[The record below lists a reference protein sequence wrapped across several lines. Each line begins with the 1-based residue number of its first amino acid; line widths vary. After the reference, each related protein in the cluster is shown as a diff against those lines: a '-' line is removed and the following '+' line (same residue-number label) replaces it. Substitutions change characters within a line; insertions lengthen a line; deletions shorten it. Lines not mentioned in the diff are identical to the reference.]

1 MRSSSIQWSE
11 RVILLTGA
19 TGGIGRALVDA
30 LLPLKA
36 QLLVVGRNADQ
47 LQQLSQLCP
56 KYITPIQLD
65 LSNPDSY
72 ARLAEVAEQH
82 QVDMLINA
90 AGLNSL
96 VEFEQQAVADIE
108 QMFQTNILT
117 PMRLTQQLLPTLKR
131 QSKAW
136 VVNLGS
142 TLGAIGHPGYVS
154 YCSTKFALR
163 GFSQSLRRELS
174 DTSVSVLYIAP
185 RAVQTRMNSGAAES
199 MNQRLG
205 NTMDMPEQVA
215 QRIIKAI
222 ANEQDDTFIGWPER
236 LFVRLNGLLPA
247 VVDKALRRQLPVIQ
261 QFVR

>member
-1 MRSSSIQWSE
+1 MRQSAIQWSE

-36 QLLVVGRNADQ
+36 QLLVVGRNGEQ
-47 LQQLSQLCP
+47 LQRLSQLCP
-56 KYITPIQLD
+56 KYIMPVQLD
-65 LSNPDSY
+65 LSDSDSY
-72 ARLAEVAEQH
+72 TTLAEIAEHH

-96 VEFEQQAVADIE
+96 VDFEQQSADDIQ
-108 QMFQTNILT
+108 QMLQTNVLA
-117 PMRLTQQLLPTLKR
+117 PMLLTQQLLPTLKR
-131 QSKAW
+131 QSRAW
-136 VVNLGS
+136 VINLGS

-163 GFSQSLRRELS
+163 GFSQSLRRELA
-174 DTSVSVLYIAP
+174 DTSVRVLYIAP
-185 RAVQTRMNSGAAES
+185 RAVQTRMNSGAAKD

-205 NTMDMPEQVA
+205 NTMDTPEQVA
-215 QRIIKAI
+215 QHIIKAI
-222 ANEQDDTFIGWPER
+222 ASEQDDTVIGWPER
-236 LFVRLNGLLPA
+236 LFVRLNGLFPA
-247 VVDKALRRQLPVIQ
+247 LVDKALRRQLPVIR